1 MLIVAGRDL
10 NQVYASTE
18 VPQPRRGNSDV
29 CLLRQA
35 LIDAV
40 ADLDPERDALKRSS
54 RRSMLTTHL
63 LMDVKKQC
71 CERRQPYVQ

>member
-1 MLIVAGRDL
+1 MLIAVVRNL

-18 VPQPRRGNSDV
+18 EPQPRRGNPDV
-29 CLLRQA
+29 CLLRRT
-35 LIDAV
+35 LIAAV
-40 ADLDPERDALKRSS
+40 AALNPERDALNRSS
-54 RRSMLTTHL
+54 QRSMLTTHL